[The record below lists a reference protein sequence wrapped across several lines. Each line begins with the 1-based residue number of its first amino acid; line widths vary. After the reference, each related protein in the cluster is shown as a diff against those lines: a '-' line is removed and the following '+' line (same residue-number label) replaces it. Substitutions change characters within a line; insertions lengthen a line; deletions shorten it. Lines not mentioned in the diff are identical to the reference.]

1 MDELVRLFR
10 SGGEMRYTELMEI
23 SEVRAIFSRVVR
35 EQPTPNDRIQA
46 ARETLQLMCQEAAEY
61 GLTTADVVSALFRP
75 ALEKR
80 RTCNCPTCKGH
91 RDELEEEAL
100 RGKNIPVM

>member
-1 MDELVRLFR
+1 M
-10 SGGEMRYTELMEI
+10 MRHTELMEI
-23 SEVRAIFSRVVR
+23 SEVRAIFARVVR
-35 EQPTPNDRIQA
+35 EQPTSNDQIQA

-61 GLTTADVVSALFRP
+61 GLTTADVVRALLRP

-80 RTCNCPTCKGH
+80 RTCGCPTCKGH

-100 RGKNIPVM
+100 RGKSLPVM